1 MIDVCVCVG
10 SSCHLKG
17 SYPLVERLKALIEGA
32 GLTEQVELR
41 ASFCTGECVKGVCV
55 SVNDK
60 KLYYQNASTADAL
73 FNEEILP
80 LAQKA
85 AQ

>member
-17 SYPLVERLKALIEGA
+17 SYPLVEKLKGLIEEA
-32 GLTEQVELR
+32 GLADQVELR

-60 KLYYQNASTADAL
+60 KLYHQNAATAETL
-73 FNEEILP
+73 FKEEILP
-80 LAQKA
+80 LAQGGC
-85 AQ
+85 